1 MKKSLSDDELWKKCQ
16 QSDSITPQDLGIEE
30 MDESF
35 YYTEGKRY
43 IYRGNMNVLQY
54 KMLKWLK
61 SNN

>member
-1 MKKSLSDDELWKKCQ
+1 MKKTLSDDELWKKCQ

-43 IYRGNMNVLQY
+43 IYRGNMNVLQ
-54 KMLKWLK
+54 
-61 SNN
+61 